1 MSVVWLV
8 IAAVEGGIIL
18 SRTYQ
23 DASHLRQ
30 IADHIFQMLKANE
43 V

>member
-1 MSVVWLV
+1 MI

-23 DASHLRQ
+23 DANYLRR
-30 IADHIFQMLKANE
+30 IANHIFQMLE
-43 V
+43 VNVI